1 MGEEEGIILTK
12 YTDSNV
18 YSLKK
23 NEITLLKDSI
33 IGVIYI
39 KVSSMKISYKWSKRY
54 LYASKNGLLIYKPKT
69 DKKARKYFLL
79 KKLKLSG
86 ISMEDNK
93 LKFEIKRRKNNKILY
108 KIGSINHRG
117 ILILYNY
124 LDAALATLRSAEAV
138 TN

>member
-69 DKKARKYFLL
+69 DKKGSRKRTRRALIRELRYSFRADFRDQGWPV
-79 KKLKLSG
+79 LSG
-86 ISMEDNK
+86 RFI
-93 LKFEIKRRKNNKILY
+93 
-108 KIGSINHRG
+108 
-117 ILILYNY
+117 
-124 LDAALATLRSAEAV
+124 
-138 TN
+138 

>member
-54 LYASKNGLLIYKPKT
+54 L
-69 DKKARKYFLL
+69 
-79 KKLKLSG
+79 
-86 ISMEDNK
+86 
-93 LKFEIKRRKNNKILY
+93 
-108 KIGSINHRG
+108 
-117 ILILYNY
+117 
-124 LDAALATLRSAEAV
+124 
-138 TN
+138 

>member
-39 KVSSMKISYKWSKRY
+39 KVSSIDYSSNPKIDTLW
-54 LYASKNGLLIYKPKT
+54 I
-69 DKKARKYFLL
+69 KYQIIDEN
-79 KKLKLSG
+79 
-86 ISMEDNK
+86 ISSNSIM
-93 LKFEIKRRKNNKILY
+93 FEI
-108 KIGSINHRG
+108 
-117 ILILYNY
+117 NY
-124 LDAALATLRSAEAV
+124 VPSLHCQPG
-138 TN
+138 